1 MALSEAIGP
10 IGNIS
15 PMKKTIL
22 LIAISLISVPLV
34 AHAQDQRPPR
44 LTTVT
49 EERYRLQPGD
59 VLEIQYRYS
68 PEFNQTVTVQPDGY
82 VTLEVGGDL
91 KIAGMT
97 VDQTRQ
103 AILKQAS
110 TRLQDPI
117 ATVILKEF
125 QKPYFVVAG
134 EVAQPGKIEMR
145 ERVTALQAIMLAGG
159 MKESAKSSQVVVF
172 RKINSDIAEVKLLN
186 LKTIRRTSDLEN
198 DLTLQPG
205 DMVFVL
211 LLSWYAALSAQG
223 LYVSH
228 RLSSLRGELRE
239 IARAVA
245 ISSLA
250 LLVAAQLGKWPTIN
264 LLTVGG
270 FGVAGF
276 VLVAAGRV
284 ALRLNLRRLRA
295 HGHNVKALVIIG
307 A

>member
-1 MALSEAIGP
+1 MKHSLLSLAI
-10 IGNIS
+10 IF
-15 PMKKTIL
+15 IL
-22 LIAISLISVPLV
+22 GVPLV
-34 AHAQDQRPPR
+34 AHAQEQRPPR

-103 AILKQAS
+103 AILKKAS

-145 ERVTALQAIMLAGG
+145 ERVTAIQAIMLAGG

-205 DMVFVL
+205 DMVFVPRDKI
-211 LLSWYAALSAQG
+211 SKIERFM
-223 LYVSH
+223 
-228 RLSSLRGELRE
+228 RLAS
-239 IARAVA
+239 
-245 ISSLA
+245 
-250 LLVAAQLGKWPTIN
+250 VAAFIAPKL
-264 LLTVGG
+264 
-270 FGVAGF
+270 
-276 VLVAAGRV
+276 
-284 ALRLNLRRLRA
+284 
-295 HGHNVKALVIIG
+295 
-307 A
+307 